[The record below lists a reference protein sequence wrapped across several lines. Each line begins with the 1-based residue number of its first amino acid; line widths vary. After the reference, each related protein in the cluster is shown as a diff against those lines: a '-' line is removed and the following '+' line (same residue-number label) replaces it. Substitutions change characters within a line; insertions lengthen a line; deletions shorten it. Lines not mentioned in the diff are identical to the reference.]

1 MRPVT
6 MLMLA
11 VVFAFAG
18 TAAMAADACNPC
30 GPSTTTCPPVACQPA
45 AVCPPVAEC
54 PPPAPVC
61 PPIPAAVGAGPMP
74 AITSVTCPEDFDK
87 TFIQAVYQNNADII
101 ALATLGMQQACDR
114 QLRNLSGKIRHE
126 RTQHNQKLVQFARM
140 VGNCDLNLVCNTCI
154 TDQLTTLVGQDFDIR
169 YSILMIG
176 LLMQAQDAA
185 RVGMTQ
191 SCIADLRNQNR
202 ISFRAAENE
211 IAALQNWLMRAGIA
225 NTPGVVGGAGPVC
238 ATIPPPTPCPAP
250 CPTVAPVCPA
260 PCPPAAGPVCPEPCP
275 TPAATPPVVCPA
287 PCP

>member
-11 VVFAFAG
+11 MVFALAG
-18 TAAMAADACNPC
+18 TAAIAADPC
-30 GPSTTTCPPVACQPA
+30 SVCPPAAATCPVACQPV
-45 AVCPPVAEC
+45 VCPPVAVC
-54 PPPAPVC
+54 PPEPIC

-74 AITSVTCPEDFDK
+74 ALSNIACPEDFDK

-101 ALATLGMQQACDR
+101 ALATLGMQQACSSEI
-114 QLRNLSGKIRHE
+114 RNLSGKIRHE

-140 VGNCDLNLVCNTCI
+140 VGECNLNLTCNTCI
-154 TDQLTTLVGQDFDIR
+154 TDQITTLVGQDFDLR
-169 YSILMIG
+169 YSVLMVG

-185 RVGMTQ
+185 RVGMSQ

-211 IAALQNWLMRAGIA
+211 IAAFQNWLTRNGLACSAGS
-225 NTPGVVGGAGPVC
+225 VCGAGPVC
-238 ATIPPPTPCPAP
+238 PTIPPPTPCPTPCPPAP
-250 CPTVAPVCPA
+250 CPTVCPPVTAPCPA
-260 PCPPAAGPVCPEPCP
+260 PCPPAPVCPP
-275 TPAATPPVVCPA
+275 TIVPA